1 MTLEEW
7 EQKASLKIE
16 ELRMLLA
23 NEDIAEDEYHE
34 LVQDVLDIRKIEKQI
49 QTENQKIIAQKV
61 INSLMIIAKAI

>member
-7 EQKASLKIE
+7 EQKATLKIE

-23 NEDIAEDEYHE
+23 TEDIAEDEYHE

-49 QTENQKIIAQKV
+49 ETENQKIIAQKV
-61 INSLMIIAKAI
+61 IDSLMVIAKAI